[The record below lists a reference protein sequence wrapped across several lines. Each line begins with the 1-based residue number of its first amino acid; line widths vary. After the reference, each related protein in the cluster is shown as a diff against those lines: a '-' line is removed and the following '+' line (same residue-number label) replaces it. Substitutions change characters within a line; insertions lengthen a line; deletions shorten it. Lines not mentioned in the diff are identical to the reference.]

1 MRLRIPVV
9 FLLWSFALLRPA
21 GVALSAPEWAP
32 VSDGIQYQ
40 QFTLPGPNQAY
51 VARMDRSRE
60 DRIVD
65 SLLAQGNL
73 FEGTE
78 AVSGMARR
86 YDGSVVPWKGSWNT
100 LGRVAVAINGIFYD
114 PETGI
119 PETGMIQSGWYIKR
133 FDDLGGGSGF
143 AWKSD
148 GSAFVGGCAYHEPE
162 RQFVTFINRDQSMEI
177 VGINVEQSHDGL
189 VVYTPQYDANTH
201 TSDGG
206 VEVSVEMTRPAGIF
220 PAPHMT
226 VGTIRGIRDGW
237 GSTPIQFDH
246 IVLSARG
253 EAGRRLL
260 ESVGIGE
267 RVGLSQQITHLETD
281 CQTTAQWDWSNTF
294 ASIGGSFNF
303 LKASEIQSF
312 DDNLGAVQ
320 RNPRTVVCFNDE
332 FIYFVVVDGRQPGYS
347 IGMTTDELG
356 RFCLETLEAEWGIN
370 QDGGGSSTMW
380 VNGRVVNRPSDGQE
394 RLVANG
400 LAMVA
405 LEPLDRSTVFH
416 PGDPVSTMAPAA
428 VRLGPGDHYAV
439 VATVPQDASGV
450 VLPHLNGLNG
460 VFAKGVYWWRVAFEG
475 AQGWVS
481 QDDIFDGTGWAGS
494 LKTVHDKLLR
504 IWDDG

>member
-1 MRLRIPVV
+1 MKFRIPAI
-9 FLLWSFALLRPA
+9 FLLWSLALLRPA
-21 GVALSAPEWAP
+21 GVALSAAEWAP
-32 VSDGIQYQ
+32 VGEGIEYQ

-60 DRIVD
+60 DLIVD
-65 SLLAQGNL
+65 SLLAQGSL
-73 FEGTE
+73 YAGTE

-86 YDGSVVPWKGSWNT
+86 YDGSVVPWAGSWDT
-100 LGRVAVAINGIFYD
+100 LGRVSVAINGIFYD

-148 GSAFVGGCAYHEPE
+148 GSAFVGGCAYHESDQQLV
-162 RQFVTFINRDQSMEI
+162 QFIDRGRNMKI
-177 VGINVEQSHDGL
+177 VGINVEQSHDGV
-189 VVYTPQYDANTH
+189 VVYTPQFDPNTH

-206 VEVSVEMTRPAGIF
+206 VEVSVEMLRPAGIS
-220 PAPHMT
+220 PGSRMAI
-226 VGTIRGIRDGW
+226 GYIRGIRDGW

-246 IVLSARG
+246 VVLSARG
-253 EAGRRLL
+253 EAGKRLL
-260 ESVGIGE
+260 ESAGIGE
-267 RVGLSQQITHLETD
+267 RVGLTQQITHFETD
-281 CQTTAQWDWSNTF
+281 CQTYANWDWSNTF

-303 LKASEIQSF
+303 LKESEILSF

-320 RNPRTVVCFNDE
+320 RHPRTVVCFNDD

-356 RFCLETLEAEWGIN
+356 RFCLDTLGAEWGIN

-416 PGDPVSTMAPAA
+416 PGDPILTIAPAA

-439 VATVPQDASGV
+439 LATVPQDASGV
-450 VLPHLNGLNG
+450 ILPHINGLNG
-460 VFAKGVYWWRVAFEG
+460 VFAKGVFWWRVAFEG
-475 AQGWVS
+475 TQGWVS
-481 QDDIFDGTGWAGS
+481 QDNIFDGSGWVGS
-494 LKTVHDKLLR
+494 LKSVHDKLLR

>member
-1 MRLRIPVV
+1 MKTRIPAI
-9 FLLWSFALLRPA
+9 LLLCSLAVLRPA
-21 GVALSAPEWAP
+21 GVALSAAEWAP
-32 VSDGIQYQ
+32 VADGIEYQ

-60 DRIVD
+60 DLIVD
-65 SLLAQGNL
+65 SLLAQGSL
-73 FEGTE
+73 YAGTE
-78 AVSGMARR
+78 TVSGMARR
-86 YDGSVVPWKGSWNT
+86 YDASVVPWEGSWNT
-100 LGRVAVAINGIFYD
+100 LGRVSVAINGIFYD

-148 GSAFVGGCAYHEPE
+148 GSAFVGGCAYHES
-162 RQFVTFINRDQSMEI
+162 DQQLVNFLDRGRSMEI
-177 VGINVEQSHDGL
+177 EGINVEQSHDGL
-189 VVYTPQYDANTH
+189 VIYTPQYDANTH

-206 VEVSVEMTRPAGIF
+206 VEVRVEMMRPAGIS
-220 PAPHMT
+220 PASRMA

-237 GSTPIQFDH
+237 GSTPIEFDQV
-246 IVLSARG
+246 VLSARG

-260 ESVGIGE
+260 ENVGIGE

-281 CQTTAQWDWSNTF
+281 CQTAADWDWSDTF

-303 LKASEIQSF
+303 LKESEIRSF

-320 RNPRTVVCFNDE
+320 RHPRTVVCFNDE
-332 FIYFVVVDGRQPGYS
+332 YLYFVVVDGRQPGYS

-356 RFCLETLEAEWGIN
+356 RFCLETLDAEWGIN

-380 VNGRVVNRPSDGQE
+380 INGRVVNRPSDGQE

-405 LEPLDRSTVFH
+405 LEPIDRSTIFH
-416 PGDPVSTMAPAA
+416 LGDAVRTIAPTA
-428 VRLGPGDHYAV
+428 VRLGPGDNYA
-439 VATVPQDASGV
+439 AIAAVPQDASGV
-450 VLPHLNGLNG
+450 IVPHLNGLNG
-460 VFAKGVYWWRVAFEG
+460 AFAKGAFWWRVAFEG
-475 AQGWVS
+475 TQGWVS
-481 QDDIFDGTGWAGS
+481 QDDIYDGSGWVGS
-494 LKTVHDKLLR
+494 LKSVHDKLLR